1 MKMSWKMRLNFVL
14 EVVRMLGNLFTGVL
28 SKILLATTLLFL
40 SVAGLSTYLYLGTRD
55 ELTTLKSTYT
65 QLKQEYTECSEAKD
79 KVKISAEQDDTIIL
93 DKQEKIDSLTKE
105 KDDLLSQLGK
115 IPKKTCK
122 ATTQSPNIEN
132 SNEIEYVDIHAPFDD
147 DFTRVLKQLDKDK
160 RSGSVTP

>member
-1 MKMSWKMRLNFVL
+1 
-14 EVVRMLGNLFTGVL
+14 MLGDLISPLTKGLLIVA
-28 SKILLATTLLFL
+28 LLATI
-40 SVAGLSTYLYLGTRD
+40 VAVSTTYIYLGTRD
-55 ELTTLKSTYT
+55 KLVKLETQHT
-65 QLKQEYTECSEAKD
+65 QLKQTLKECSEAKD
-79 KVKISAEQDDTIIL
+79 KIKVSAEQDDTIIL

-122 ATTQSPNIEN
+122 ATTQAPNIEN